1 MPEVC
6 QSKWSDVM
14 QITNVILYILYNSDL
29 LDISNE
35 EKQLGLGFI
44 DDIPY
49 GTQTKRP
56 QQM

>member
-1 MPEVC
+1 
-6 QSKWSDVM
+6 M